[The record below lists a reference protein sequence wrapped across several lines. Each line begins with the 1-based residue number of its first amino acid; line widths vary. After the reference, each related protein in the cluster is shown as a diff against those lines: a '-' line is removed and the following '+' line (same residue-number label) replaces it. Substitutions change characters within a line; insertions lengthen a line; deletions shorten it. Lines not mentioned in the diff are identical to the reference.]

1 MRQHSGSWK
10 ITLLAILLVA
20 IFSFPATAQLPFEVE
35 STDVRVYRDGL
46 AHVTQTLLVDEL
58 SAEVTIP
65 LLSASVENLVV
76 LDDNLTAVD
85 YQLNQ
90 KNLVIYSLGA
100 AKLQV
105 QYDTNAL
112 TCKENEVWTLTM
124 NNPCSV
130 SVVFPVNSTIIYLSN
145 APTEIDTTNNQVSLR
160 LNSGQWEISYLLQ
173 LVTEDQNSQTPVPHG
188 IFSFPFEYIGAITG
202 IVLAT
207 LLLVVVLAFK
217 RKRRFNLK
225 KTFNENPQL
234 MKEDR
239 EVLQFLAEKGG
250 AAFEAEIRERFPDV
264 PRTSL
269 WRLVKR
275 LEKLEIVEVKKIGLE
290 NQVVLK
296 K

>member
-1 MRQHSGSWK
+1 MRHHSRSWK
-10 ITLLAILLVA
+10 ITLLAILLIA
-20 IFSFPATAQLPFEVE
+20 IFSFPATAQLTLEVE

-46 AHVTQTLLVDEL
+46 AHVTQTLLLDEL
-58 SAEVTIP
+58 SAEVTVS

-76 LDDNLTAVD
+76 LDKNLLAVD

-90 KNLVIYSLGA
+90 NDLVIYSLGA

-112 TCKENEVWTLTM
+112 TRKENEVWTLAL
-124 NNPCSV
+124 NNPYSV
-130 SVVFPVNSTIIYLSN
+130 SVFFPVNSTIVYLNS
-145 APTEIDTTNNQVSLR
+145 APTAIDTTNNELSLY
-160 LNSGQWEISYLLQ
+160 LNSGQWEVSYLLQ
-173 LVTEDQNSQTPVPHG
+173 LLTEDQNSQTPVPNG
-188 IFSFPFEYIGAITG
+188 IVGFPFEYIVAIG
-202 IVLAT
+202 IVLAVV
-207 LLLVVVLAFK
+207 LLVVVLVAK

-225 KTFNENPQL
+225 KAFNENPHL
-234 MKEDR
+234 MKDDR
-239 EVLQFLAEKGG
+239 EVIQFLAEKGG
-250 AAFEAEIRERFPDV
+250 AAFEAEIRAKFPDM

>member
-1 MRQHSGSWK
+1 
-10 ITLLAILLVA
+10 
-20 IFSFPATAQLPFEVE
+20 
-35 STDVRVYRDGL
+35 
-46 AHVTQTLLVDEL
+46 
-58 SAEVTIP
+58 
-65 LLSASVENLVV
+65 LVV
-76 LDDNLTAVD
+76 LDNNLLSVD

-90 KNLVIYSLGA
+90 KDLTIYSLGA

-112 TCKENEVWTLTM
+112 TSKENEVWTLIL
-124 NNPCSV
+124 NNPYRV
-130 SVVFPVNSTIIYLSN
+130 SVIFPVNSTIIYLSS
-145 APTEIDTTNNQVSLR
+145 APTEIDTTNNQVSLH

-173 LVTEDQNSQTPVPHG
+173 LVSEDQNSQTLVPPS
-188 IFSFPFEYIGAITG
+188 IFGFPFEYIVALIG
-202 IVLAT
+202 IVLAVV
-207 LLLVVVLAFK
+207 LLVVVLAFK

-250 AAFEAEIRERFPDV
+250 AAFEAEIRERFPDL